1 MTRIRT
7 DDLVLKVSK
16 NVDPEIWDDRRYD
29 AFVDL
34 LCEGREYQKDALFT
48 TLRFLAGDSY
58 KDLRTLAKENYDEN
72 DKFSEAYGSWE
83 AMEHRLQIADRLSC
97 SLDLATGTGKS
108 YVLYGL
114 GAILLCEGVVDRV
127 LVLCPSRTIEHGLT
141 EKFRRLAGSADLQ
154 DAMPERVGPSAP
166 RIINAT
172 ESLVPGTICVE
183 NYHAVLKGVRS
194 SVRDS
199 LRGVGEHV
207 LILND
212 EAHHVVSEG
221 PNKRKKW
228 QEFLLD
234 DSFGFRRL
242 VGVSGTCYIKNDYF
256 ADVVHRYS
264 LRDAIEERQV
274 KNIEYVTDGPSLR
287 DREENWRF
295 IHDRHRRY
303 DRTVKRRLGGRRPLT
318 IVVTKDIRSC
328 ETVAEDLRSFLS
340 DEEEITPERADRKV
354 LVVTSSSKHSRN
366 VAKLRGV
373 DDPQSPVEWIVSV
386 SMLTEGWDVK
396 SVFQIVPH
404 EERAFNSKLLIS
416 QVLGRGLRIPDGWT
430 GEQPV
435 VTVLNH
441 ENWSGRIQHL
451 VNEIMDVEKRVT
463 SKVLPNSRYHFVL
476 DRMEV
481 ESSRET
487 VTAAPP
493 RGFNLFERGF
503 IELPFLLAEE
513 PFQTTYER
521 VRGKA
526 RSETVRIR
534 RKTFTATQV
543 AADMHGKLLALD
555 RETRTAKNGRG
566 ATNYAVRYPLAR
578 LLKVV
583 RESVQ
588 RAKMAE
594 DAIPDEIRQK
604 FLSALGALRRRTS
617 GRLTYTPSFK
627 SLDLIETTARQE
639 QSCTASELRRGKG
652 LFLHPNCRQTLAPE
666 QRDFFDALGDQDG
679 DYQGVVT
686 PVENQHDFKTPTN
699 LAIADS
705 RPERRFI
712 RRLIRP
718 ENAGVVD
725 AWIKNAAMGFYAIE
739 YAWSK
744 TTSRPRGASHIKRGM
759 FSPDFFIKQKEW
771 RFVVEIKE
779 DATIDDPGPENIR
792 KHEFA
797 SRYFRA
803 LNERLESA
811 GVTRRYGFNM
821 LTPKDYETFFDRLR
835 KALLEGYRSRLDAV
849 ILDHTDMPVSGR
861 RFEEFDSVRL
871 ATDDYEERGWSR
883 GRRGRIVEV
892 YAEDGERRYGLEFD
906 EYDEDYSD
914 FADSISYPF
923 RASELEL
930 VEEEHGE

>member
-7 DDLVLKVSK
+7 EDIVLRVSK
-16 NVDPEIWDDRRYD
+16 DVDPEKWDERRYD
-29 AFVDL
+29 EFVDL
-34 LCEGREYQKDALFT
+34 LCQGREYQKDALFT
-48 TLRFLAGDSY
+48 ALRFLAGGSY
-58 KDLRTLAKENYDEN
+58 EDLRTLARENYDRC

-83 AMEHRLQIADRLSC
+83 AMERRLQFPNRLSC

-108 YVLYGL
+108 YILYGL

-141 EKFRRLAGSADLQ
+141 EKFRLLAGSADLQ
-154 DAMPERVGPSAP
+154 EAMPERAGPSAP

-183 NYHAVLKGVRS
+183 NYHAILKGVRS

-199 LRGVGEHV
+199 LHGVGDRV

-221 PNKRKKW
+221 PSKRKKW

-234 DSFGFRRL
+234 DSFGFRRV

-274 KNIEYVTDGPSLR
+274 KNIEYVRDGPSVR
-287 DREENWRF
+287 DREEIWRF
-295 IHDRHRRY
+295 IHGRHCRY
-303 DRTVKRRLGGRRPLT
+303 GHTVKRRLGGRRPLT

-328 ETVAEDLRSFLS
+328 ETVADDLRGFLTT
-340 DEEEITPERADRKV
+340 EEKITSEQADRKV

-366 VAKLRGV
+366 LASLRVV
-373 DDPQSPVEWIVSV
+373 DDPRSPVEWIISV

-416 QVLGRGLRIPDGWT
+416 QVLGRGLRIPEGWT

-441 ENWSGRIQHL
+441 ENWSDRIQRL

-463 SKVLPNSRYHFVL
+463 SKVLPNSQYHFVL
-476 DRMEV
+476 DRMEL
-481 ESSRET
+481 ESHRET

-493 RGFNLFERGF
+493 RSFKLFERGF

-534 RKTFTATQV
+534 RKTFTAAQV
-543 AADMHGKLLALD
+543 ATDMHGKLSALD
-555 RETRTAKNGRG
+555 RETRTVAGRD
-566 ATNYAVRYPLAR
+566 ATHYAVRYPLKR

-588 RAKMAE
+588 RAKIPE

-627 SLDLIETTARQE
+627 ALVRVNTTARQE
-639 QSCTASELRRGKG
+639 QSCSASELRRDKG
-652 LFLHPNCRQTLAPE
+652 LAPHPECRQTLAPE
-666 QRDFFDALGDQDG
+666 QRDFFDALEDQDG
-679 DYQGVVT
+679 DFPGAVIR
-686 PVENQHDFKTPTN
+686 VENQHTFKTPVN

-705 RPERRFI
+705 RPERKFLRQ
-712 RRLIRP
+712 LIVT
-718 ENAGVVD
+718 ENAQAVD
-725 AWIKNAAMGFYAIE
+725 AWIKNATMGFYAIE

-759 FSPDFFIKQKEW
+759 FSPDFFIKQNGW
-771 RFVVEIKE
+771 RFVVEIKD

-803 LNERLESA
+803 LNDRLESA
-811 GVTRRYGFNM
+811 GIPRRYGFNM
-821 LTPKDYETFFDRLR
+821 LTPQDYETFFDRLR
-835 KALLEGYRSRLDAV
+835 NRLLEGYRSRLDAV
-849 ILDHTDMPVSGR
+849 ILDHTDTPVSGR
-861 RFEEFDSVRL
+861 YFDEFDAVRL
-871 ATDDYEERGWSR
+871 ATDDYEKRGWAR

-892 YAEDGERRYGLEFD
+892 YTKDGERRYGLEFD

-914 FADSISYPF
+914 FADSIAHPF

-930 VEEEHGE
+930 IEEERGE